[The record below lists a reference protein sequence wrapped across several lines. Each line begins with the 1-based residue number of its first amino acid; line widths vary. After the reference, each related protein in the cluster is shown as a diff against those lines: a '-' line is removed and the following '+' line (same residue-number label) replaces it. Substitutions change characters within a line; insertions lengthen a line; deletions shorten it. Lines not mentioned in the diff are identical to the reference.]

1 MHGLIQQYALERLQ
15 EQEDTGQVVW
25 QKYSRYYANL
35 LAERGQALKG
45 MQRTVVVEE
54 LISELPN
61 LRRAWEWASSH
72 QRANDINQAADT
84 LFWLYESRSN
94 CREGVQLFN
103 EPIKHFQKF
112 IGSPNDPAS
121 QLALAQ
127 ALMYKGY
134 FLFRQGQHPQSRAAI
149 SNSLQLLRA
158 SIDPNAQDRLMAV
171 SNGTV
176 FLGVVTS
183 VMGDFEEGDRLLQEG
198 MSMKQRL
205 NDLWGKAFCL
215 RQIGIFAF
223 HYRGDYDQAYD
234 ALNQSLMISKQ
245 LDNTWSTAASLSQ
258 LGLISYAHGDCKQ
271 AEQFLT
277 KALELSRTLEDRAS
291 IALSLDCLGLVKTA
305 QGQYKEGIELLND
318 SISLWREIGD
328 KGSLAQALNHLGIT
342 FIKTRDLSE
351 AQKHFQEA
359 IHIAGEMQTTP
370 VLLDALLGQAEVLA
384 VNGSIETAYEI
395 IHAVALNPSTSFES
409 KSRAETLKNA
419 MEEQLAPHQVHVI
432 QSKTGLTVT
441 ETLVQTIMGARWVPE
456 KS

>member
-1 MHGLIQQYALERLQ
+1 
-15 EQEDTGQVVW
+15 
-25 QKYSRYYANL
+25 
-35 LAERGQALKG
+35 
-45 MQRTVVVEE
+45 
-54 LISELPN
+54 
-61 LRRAWEWASSH
+61 
-72 QRANDINQAADT
+72 
-84 LFWLYESRSN
+84 
-94 CREGVQLFN
+94 
-103 EPIKHFQKF
+103 
-112 IGSPNDPAS
+112 
-121 QLALAQ
+121 
-127 ALMYKGY
+127 
-134 FLFRQGQHPQSRAAI
+134 
-149 SNSLQLLRA
+149 
-158 SIDPNAQDRLMAV
+158 MAV